1 MKKKLTAMI
10 ITTAVICLGMTS
22 CGKGDSSDN
31 TISLPPSYDWST
43 NVQKIEDTVD
53 SNSSMP
59 VYTEKAGLTEEELQ
73 KQADVQ
79 GDPNNDINIITQR
92 LSAITETNEY
102 KSKQYEERAEVI
114 LNKLHEMESQSDT
127 VGKVLKDSISFDDSI
142 GLFTFL
148 GNDYSYGQF
157 YIQIDEYDLSTDGAS
172 SDNTSDGG
180 WVR

>member
-1 MKKKLTAMI
+1 MKKKLTVMI
-10 ITTAVICLGMTS
+10 VTTAAVCIGMTS

-59 VYTEKAGLTEEELQ
+59 MHTEKAGLTKEELQ

-79 GDPNNDINIITQR
+79 GDPNNDINIITQK
-92 LSAITETNEY
+92 LSDITETNEY
-102 KSKQYEERAEVI
+102 KSKQYTERAEII

-157 YIQIDEYDLSTDGAS
+157 YIQIDEYDSSTDDTS